1 MSFDLTELEARA
13 LALPVKQRAELA
25 SRLLAS
31 LDCADCGEDPEAV
44 ERAWIEEADR
54 RYQEYL
60 TGGVEVIPAAE
71 AIAAVRAELSSV
83 EANDIVSATLALS
96 LAERDDLAVRLIN
109 SLDEEFELGDSAE
122 VERLC
127 LDEVERRHQ
136 RYLAGETQ
144 VISLEEAFDRV
155 RTRVRRV

>member
-1 MSFDLTELEARA
+1 MSSDFNELEARA

-25 SRLLAS
+25 SRVFAS
-31 LDCADCGEDPEAV
+31 LHCADCGDDPDTG

-54 RYQEYL
+54 RYREYL
-60 TGGVEVIPAAE
+60 AGGVEVIPAAE
-71 AIAAVRAELSSV
+71 AIAAVRAEPSSV
-83 EANDIVSATLALS
+83 EATDITSATLALS
-96 LAERDDLAVRLIN
+96 PTERDDLAVRLIN
-109 SLDEEFELGDSAE
+109 SLDEEFELGDPAE

-127 LDEVERRHQ
+127 LEEVERRHQ